1 VYFEGGWKAFIDGKP
16 VPIARVNYILRG
28 LSIPAGTHN
37 IEFRFEPSSYYTGDT
52 ISLIVGILSILIV
65 LYGAFV
71 LYKQYSKADA
81 GTAKKI

>member
-1 VYFEGGWKAFIDGKP
+1 